1 MFIVIIEVESNTN
14 YIMKLIFTA
23 ILLLALSACSGQQY
37 KAEDFKVVNRTL
49 SITNNGSVI
58 HLDEVNDD
66 GKAWIK
72 GGKFTNGNIEFDIK
86 GKDVLQQS
94 FVGFAFHA
102 VNDSTYDA
110 IYFRPFNFKA
120 ADPARKAHAVQYV
133 SSPKYDWSRLRT
145 EFPNKYEKPLNTPPD
160 PNSWFHVR
168 ITVKGKEISVFVNNE
183 AKPSLVV
190 EQIVAVNG
198 EMIGYWV
205 GNGSGGD
212 WKNLKITR

>member
-1 MFIVIIEVESNTN
+1 
-14 YIMKLIFTA
+14 MKHIFTA
-23 ILLLALSACSGQQY
+23 ILFLSLSACSGQQY

-49 SITNNGSVI
+49 SITNNGSVV

-72 GGKFTNGNIEFDIK
+72 GAKFINGNIEFDIK

-102 VNDSTYDA
+102 LNDSTYDA

-160 PNSWFHVR
+160 PNDWFHVR

-183 AKPSLVV
+183 TKPSLVV
-190 EQIVAVNG
+190 EQIVPMNG

-212 WKNLKITR
+212 WKNLKIIK

>member
-1 MFIVIIEVESNTN
+1 
-14 YIMKLIFTA
+14 MKLIFTA
-23 ILLLALSACSGQQY
+23 ILFFAFCTCFGQQK
-37 KAEDFKVVNRTL
+37 KAGDFKVVNRTL
-49 SITNNGSVI
+49 TITSDGSVI
-58 HLDEVNDD
+58 HLNEVDND

-72 GGKFTNGNIEFDIK
+72 GSKFTNGNIEFDIK

-94 FVGFAFHA
+94 FVGFAFHG

-160 PNSWFHVR
+160 PNDWFHVR

-183 AKPSLVV
+183 TKPSLVV
-190 EQIVAVNG
+190 EQIVPTNG
-198 EMIGYWV
+198 DMIGYWV

-212 WKNLKITR
+212 WKNLRITK